1 MNMGMY
7 GSFAS
12 KYPLIQARIGFPMA
26 NLAAYTK
33 MDALTL
39 APVNGLM
46 LAFKT
51 STFAPLALGAD

>member
-1 MNMGMY
+1 
-7 GSFAS
+7 
-12 KYPLIQARIGFPMA
+12 MA